1 MRFPL
6 YIAQRYLFSKN
17 KSTAVNA
24 ISSIALIGVV
34 VGTMALFIVLSG
46 FAGLKTFS
54 LQFSTVFNPDL
65 HIEPQNGKVF
75 TFDENQKKELLALPE
90 IASFSEVIEDRVF
103 LNFKGKNTIAFIKG
117 VDKNYQKTT
126 QIDSTI
132 IAGMWLHEDEKSVV
146 IGFDISTKLG
156 LGPYDYSELLEIYVP
171 KPGTGQIT
179 DPESAL
185 NSDFA
190 IVSGVYYVN
199 EDLNAK
205 YVFASF
211 DQAKELLS
219 FEDNQVS
226 AIEIKLQPEADEKKT
241 IKKLEEIMGN
251 DLIYKNRFQQNDA
264 LYKMLN
270 TENLAV
276 YLIFTL
282 VMIIA
287 LFNVISSII
296 MVILDKKSN
305 IKTLLHLGAD
315 FSQMRSVFFLQGT
328 LMTVFGGLLGILLGI
343 LLVSLQAK
351 FGFILIT
358 PTLPYPVEL
367 QWENAVIVFLTIS
380 VLGII
385 ASRIAAGRVNEKLIR

>member
-6 YIAQRYLFSKN
+6 YIAQRYLFSKS
-17 KSTAVNA
+17 KSTAVNS
-24 ISSIALIGVV
+24 ISTIALIGVI
-34 VGTMALFIVLSG
+34 VGAMALFIVLSG

-65 HIEPQNGKVF
+65 RVEPKMGKVI
-75 TFDENQKKELLALPE
+75 NLNAQQLNELQQIPE
-90 IASFSEVIEDRVF
+90 ITSYSKIIEDRVF
-103 LNFKGKNTIAFIKG
+103 LSFKGKNTIAYIKG
-117 VDKNYQKTT
+117 VDDNYQQTT

-132 IAGMWLHEDEKSVV
+132 IAGNWLNKDQKSVV

-156 LGPYDYSELLEIYVP
+156 LGPYDYSELLEIMVP

-179 DPESAL
+179 DPTTAL
-185 NSDFA
+185 NTDLA
-190 IVSGVYYVN
+190 IVSGIYYVN
-199 EDLNAK
+199 EDLNDK

-211 DQAKELLS
+211 DQAKQLLS
-219 FEDNQVS
+219 FEENQIS
-226 AIEIKLQPEADEKKT
+226 ALEIKLQPGVDEKT
-241 IKKLEEIMGN
+241 AIKKIEEIGGEQ
-251 DLIYKNRFQQNDA
+251 LVYKNRIRQNDA

-296 MVILDKKSN
+296 MVILDKKNN
-305 IKTLLHLGAD
+305 IKTLIHLGAD
-315 FSQMRSVFFLQGT
+315 FRQMRSVFFLQGT
-328 LMTVFGGLLGILLGI
+328 LMTLWGGVTGIILGII
-343 LLVSLQAK
+343 LVGLQIK
-351 FGFILIT
+351 FGFVMIT
-358 PTLPYPVEL
+358 PTLPYPVEI
-367 QWENAVIVFLTIS
+367 QWENALIVLITIG

-385 ASRIAAGRVNEKLIR
+385 ASQIAASRVNVKLIR

>member
-1 MRFPL
+1 M
-6 YIAQRYLFSKN
+6 
-17 KSTAVNA
+17 
-24 ISSIALIGVV
+24 
-34 VGTMALFIVLSG
+34 
-46 FAGLKTFS
+46 
-54 LQFSTVFNPDL
+54 
-65 HIEPQNGKVF
+65 
-75 TFDENQKKELLALPE
+75 
-90 IASFSEVIEDRVF
+90 IEDRVF

-241 IKKLEEIMGN
+241 IKKLEEIIGN

>member
-211 DQAKELLS
+211 DQAKDLLS

-241 IKKLEEIMGN
+241 IKKLEEIIGN

-315 FSQMRSVFFLQGT
+315 FSQMRC
-328 LMTVFGGLLGILLGI
+328 
-343 LLVSLQAK
+343 
-351 FGFILIT
+351 
-358 PTLPYPVEL
+358 
-367 QWENAVIVFLTIS
+367 
-380 VLGII
+380 
-385 ASRIAAGRVNEKLIR
+385 